1 MRHGLIPTWKEC
13 LKRGFISSL
22 SFAIR
27 IIMRLAGE
35 KGMPHWWLC
44 LHVLGYDSAHTC
56 PKSPWLILVAVFL
69 PQTQEDF
76 FQLWRN
82 TDANKCYPGPA
93 AFNQESSVT
102 RAWART
108 CAKACTEMCQGRW
121 NRELTNQECSCSGM
135 LLHGSGVFSGMDFL
149 EQVEGEKRVR
159 RTTYPSPLAAPSLA
173 SPSVPSTCL
182 GSLL

>member
-1 MRHGLIPTWKEC
+1 MFKERFYFFTFFCYENHYEAGWWKRHATLM
-13 LKRGFISSL
+13 
-22 SFAIR
+22 AV
-27 IIMRLAGE
+27 LACARV
-35 KGMPHWWLC
+35 WLC
-44 LHVLGYDSAHTC
+44 S
-56 PKSPWLILVAVFL
+56 KSPWLILVAIFL

>member
-56 PKSPWLILVAVFL
+56 PKSPWLILVAIFL